1 MLVAEAVVHTC
12 NLLKTS
18 SFHILARGGCW
29 EAYGFWCIVE
39 VWYLK
44 SLPSLCPNQEAKPF
58 AACSI
63 FSAIC

>member
-44 SLPSLCPNQEAKPF
+44 GLPSLLP
-58 AACSI
+58 
-63 FSAIC
+63 